1 MLPASGIAIV
11 GSHVRMA
18 CAVEGA
24 GIGKLLSMKQLK
36 PVLWTKGTFLT
47 PQHLQVQDRFLE
59 DTLNFRLQALKF
71 CPWGFRELA
80 INAELLAEGQF
91 ALTRAAGIFPDGL
104 LFDVPDADPAPPS
117 KSLEEFFEPATKSL
131 DIYLAIPDYRQRGL
145 NVSSGKDGGTRYL
158 AEVSEFRDENTG
170 IGEKLIQVARKNMR
184 LLADS
189 ENREGSS
196 VLRVANVERRPA
208 GTYQLNPRFIPPLI
222 EIGASEYLVGLL
234 RGLLELLAARSTQ
247 LSAGRRQKNQSLAD
261 FTASDIANFWLLY
274 TVNSNYPVFS
284 HLFES
289 KKGHPEELYAAMV
302 GLAGSLTT
310 FSQKLRPRDLPL
322 YVHESLGPIFSELD
336 EKLRTLLETV
346 VPTNLV
352 SLPLKLVQNSI
363 YATAID
369 HDKYL
374 VNTRMYLAVS
384 AETSEEAIIQKV
396 PQLVKVCSATH
407 IEHLVKQALRG
418 IQLRHLSNPPSAIP
432 VKLKYQY
439 FALNQSG
446 PAWEAVNRARNFA
459 AYIPLEQ
466 FPNPTLELL
475 ILLPQS
481 N

>member
-1 MLPASGIAIV
+1 
-11 GSHVRMA
+11 
-18 CAVEGA
+18 
-24 GIGKLLSMKQLK
+24 MKQLK

-104 LFDVPDADPAPPS
+104 LFDVPGADPPPPS
-117 KSLEEFFEPATKSL
+117 KSLEEFFEPNAKRL
-131 DIYLAIPDYRQRGL
+131 DIYLAVPDYRQRGL
-145 NVSSGKDGGTRYL
+145 NVSSGKDSGTRYL

-170 IGEKLIQVARKNMR
+170 TSEKLIQVARKNMR
-184 LLADS
+184 LLAES

-196 VLRVANVERRPA
+196 VLRVANVERTPA

-234 RGLLELLAARSTQ
+234 RGLLELLAARSAQ
-247 LSAGRRQKNQSLAD
+247 LSSGRREKNQSLAD

-284 HLFES
+284 HLYES
-289 KKGHPEELYAAMV
+289 KVGHPEQLYATMV

-322 YVHESLGPIFSELD
+322 YVHDSLGPIFSELD

-352 SLPLKLVQNSI
+352 SLPLKQVQNSI

-374 VNTRMYLAVS
+374 ANTRLYLAVS
-384 AETSEEAIIQKV
+384 AETGEEAIIQKV

-407 IEHLVKQALRG
+407 IEHLVKQALPG
-418 IQLRHLSNPPSAIP
+418 IQLRHLSSPPSAIP

-459 AYIPLEQ
+459 AYVPLEQ
-466 FPNPTLELL
+466 LPNPTLELL
-475 ILLPQS
+475 ILLPQT